1 LCLFNLSHM
10 SLGNFAGK
18 NPNVKGLIVVV
29 SVIGIRETQTSQDY
43 VANDLNRFLRNATL
57 KNWLEH
63 LY

>member
-1 LCLFNLSHM
+1 M
-10 SLGNFAGK
+10 SLGNFAAK

-43 VANDLNRFLRNATL
+43 AANDLNRFLRNATL